1 MSKRKIHRAGVV
13 PFYIDNGSIL
23 MMFMKPSNQEYGGEK
38 YQLIKGKVEKG
49 ESNHEAAF
57 REAEEE
63 SGLKSSNV
71 NNFFKIGVFLGRT
84 TVYAAEIHDPED
96 FEDHTDETESTKW
109 MTLEQFLEEGR
120 KLHKNVVRNV
130 YEAIEERYL

>member
-1 MSKRKIHRAGVV
+1 MAKRKIHRAGVV
-13 PFYIDNGSIL
+13 PFYIKNDKVL
-23 MMFMKPSNQEYGGEK
+23 MLFMKPSNEEYGGEK

-71 NNFFKIGVFLGRT
+71 NNFFRIGVFLGRT
-84 TVYAAEIHDPED
+84 TVYAAEIHDPGD
-96 FEDHTDETESTKW
+96 FGEHTDETASTRW
-109 MTLEQFLEEGR
+109 MTLDEFLEDGR
-120 KLHKNVVRNV
+120 KLHKNVVRSV
-130 YEAIEERYL
+130 HETIEERYI